1 MRIQFS
7 SKNHCA
13 NLAKSLKRE
22 VSPLLPSV
30 KLSECQNAVGRMMGY
45 RNWHEFE
52 AGCSRGSGQ
61 SPLDEDAPADMLGAR
76 RMQFVAALSASLGLR
91 TGPAGEIV
99 DRMAPMSCRPQG
111 RSGTRHRDED
121 HVTAPIHLFEGGW
134 GTGIAMP
141 LPAVWNHPE
150 TVLVVG
156 YTDKR
161 VAFFRHPALVED
173 SDEAR
178 RLIEDGG
185 LQPEPIPGLEVVL
198 AFLGYRQSV
207 LDRRTIWDPRSLD
220 AQDAERRL
228 AEARAHIER
237 HLDRSSFQAWA
248 TAAGSVHTP
257 WVYEALRDGSG
268 SSSRRSAFAKAYP
281 TYLNHIANRGPD
293 HCLEFVDDAPTAVDA
308 MASWLAGAHSMDR
321 QGAVELLE
329 RMGSLRPM
337 SDFPNEVRKAY
348 GLLWRLG
355 PDRLPRS
362 QAELDA
368 FMRCGWVMGNAFSG
382 HALDESKVLT
392 RLLADAKADGSWE
405 EAYERIVSEATRG
418 VGRLMAEGVEFVG
431 EDDHPEDVV
440 IHFYKVADDCMS
452 QFAWDTVEPAIGLT
466 NDRVRELHA
475 GGTNF
480 PEEGGV
486 VIPPT
491 PFENACS
498 KLFLEDL
505 GFDDLLVL
513 AHDWHL
519 QLANQGYRSKSDLRP
534 ITRRAVEERL
544 DGWRRFLR
552 PRYRDIGLDE
562 VLEASAEGM
571 AMQRATIG
579 GSRKGRR
586 PGPTV
591 AA

>member
-30 KLSECQNAVGRMMGY
+30 KLSECQNAIGRMMGY

-52 AGCSRGSGQ
+52 AGCSRGTEQ
-61 SPLDEDAPADMLGAR
+61 SPFDEDAPADMLGAR
-76 RMQFVAALSASLGLR
+76 RIQFVAALSASLGLR

-99 DRMAPMSCRPQG
+99 DRMAPMSSRPQG
-111 RSGTRHRDED
+111 RPGTRHRDE
-121 HVTAPIHLFEGGW
+121 HHITAPLHLFEGEW

-141 LPAVWNHPE
+141 LPAVWDYPV

-161 VAFFRHPALVED
+161 VAFFKHRVLVKD

-178 RLIEDGG
+178 RLVEDGG
-185 LQPEPIPGLEVVL
+185 LRPEAIPGLEYVL
-198 AFLGYRQSV
+198 EFLGYRQSV
-207 LDRRTIWDPRSLD
+207 LDRRTIWDPRSMD

-248 TAAGSVHTP
+248 TASGFVHTP
-257 WVYEALRDGSG
+257 WVYDALREGSL
-268 SSSRRSAFAKAYP
+268 SSRRAAFAKAYP
-281 TYLNHIANRGPD
+281 TYLNHIGDRGRD
-293 HCLEFVDDAPTAVDA
+293 HSLERVDDAPTPVHA
-308 MASWLAGAHSMDR
+308 MASWLAGAHAIDE

-329 RMGSLRPM
+329 RMGSLRPL
-337 SDFPNEVRKAY
+337 SEFPNEVRKAY

-355 PDRLPRS
+355 HDRLPRS

-368 FMRCGWVMGNAFSG
+368 FMRCQWVMEHAFSG
-382 HALDESKVLT
+382 RALDESKVLT
-392 RLLADAKADGSWE
+392 RLLAGAKGDGSWE
-405 EAYERIVSEATRG
+405 DAYERIVSEATRG
-418 VGRLMAEGVEFVG
+418 VGRLIAEGVQCVG
-431 EDDHPEDVV
+431 EDDSPNDV
-440 IHFYKVADDCMS
+440 IIDFYKVADNCMS
-452 QFAWDTVEPAIGLT
+452 HFAWDTVEPALGLS

-480 PEEGGV
+480 PAEGGV

-498 KLFLEDL
+498 KLFLDDL
-505 GFDDLLVL
+505 GFEDLLVL

-519 QLANQGYRSKSDLRP
+519 QRANQGYRSKPRLRP

-552 PRYRDIGLDE
+552 PRYRDISLDE

-571 AMQRATIG
+571 AMQGATIG

-586 PGPTV
+586 PAPTV